1 MACRDVEQAN
11 AAASHI
17 RAEVDAQVRKSAR
30 VAHDSDWEHGVDYVA
45 TGTVEVRLFSH
56 RRLLLLL
63 LPPILLLLAPPCPS
77 LPLLRAESS
86 SDGLLAGHALRL
98 E

>member
-11 AAASHI
+11 VAASHI

-63 LPPILLLLAPPCPS
+63 PLILLLLAPPCPS
-77 LPLLRAESS
+77 LPLLRAES
-86 SDGLLAGHALRL
+86 
-98 E
+98 

>member
-11 AAASHI
+11 VAASHI

-56 RRLLLLL
+56 RRLFLL
-63 LPPILLLLAPPCPS
+63 LPPILLRLAPPLPLLAPPP
-77 LPLLRAESS
+77 R
-86 SDGLLAGHALRL
+86 GVFIGRLACRSCTAT
-98 E
+98 